1 MSRSYRKAIIKDKPK
16 NYKISQFANRIIR
29 RVESGYVRS
38 ILSLADMES
47 YNIPSRVEI
56 FNAYDYC
63 DYRFVPEYK
72 YSNKDKSEQNN
83 IDHVNKLRRK

>member
-29 RVESGYVRS
+29 RVERGYVKN
-38 ILSLADMES
+38 ILFLSDMET
-47 YNIPSRVEI
+47 YNIPSRSEI

-63 DYRFVPEYK
+63 DYRFVPEYR
-72 YSNKDKSEQNN
+72 YSNKEKSEQDN
-83 IDHVNKLRRK
+83 IDYVNKWRRK